1 MKFCFSTLG
10 CTERGLCEVLTLAK
24 KYSIDA
30 LELHAL
36 EDALDALFG
45 LFE

>member
-10 CTERGLCEVLTLAK
+10 CTERGLCKVLTLAK

-30 LELHAL
+30 LELRVL
-36 EDALDALFG
+36 EDAPDALFG
-45 LFE
+45 IFE